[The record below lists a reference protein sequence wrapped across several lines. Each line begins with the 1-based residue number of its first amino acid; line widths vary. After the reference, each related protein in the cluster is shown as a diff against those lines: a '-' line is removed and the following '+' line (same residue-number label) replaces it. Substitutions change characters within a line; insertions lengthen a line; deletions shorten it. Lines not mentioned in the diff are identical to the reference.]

1 MAPLRAGLLGIAQHC
16 LHSPG
21 GALVPATGRR
31 TAFAPRTGRG
41 ESRVLGVGAGTPAH
55 S

>member
-16 LHSPG
+16 LHSQG
-21 GALVPATGRR
+21 GTVVPATGRR
-31 TAFAPRTGRG
+31 TAFAPRTERS
-41 ESRVLGVGAGTPAH
+41 ESRVLGFGAGIPAH

>member
-16 LHSPG
+16 LHSQG
-21 GALVPATGRR
+21 GTLVPATGRR
-31 TAFAPRTGRG
+31 AAFAPCTERG
-41 ESRVLGVGAGTPAH
+41 ESRVLGVGAGIPAH

>member
-16 LHSPG
+16 LHSQG
-21 GALVPATGRR
+21 GTLVPATGRR
-31 TAFAPRTGRG
+31 AAFALCIERG
-41 ESRVLGVGAGTPAH
+41 ESRVLGFGAGFPAH